1 MPSNRRAT
9 SLRRARRAALG
20 RVAAACLAALLPWR
34 LAAAAHVVR
43 AWPSNRPVPPLDLV
57 DLAGKPWRLDG
68 LAGQVVVLNFWA
80 TWCEPCRDEMPS
92 LQRLRAKLGN
102 RPFDVLT
109 VNYGE
114 SREKISKYLGKEKIA
129 LPVLLDPDKESA
141 REWGVGGLPM
151 TFLIDAKGRVRY
163 SVFGECD
170 WSEGPSVALVEKL
183 LAEASDA
190 RR

>member
-1 MPSNRRAT
+1 MAF
-9 SLRRARRAALG
+9 
-20 RVAAACLAALLPWR
+20 LAP
-34 LAAAAHVVR
+34 LAAAFALAAAGAALAEGDIKPWKDKAVLPLARSDLEGR
-43 AWPSNRPVPPLDLV
+43 AV
-57 DLAGKPWRLDG
+57 DLKALHGRVL
-68 LAGQVVVLNFWA
+68 VVNFWA

-92 LQRLRAKLGN
+92 LQRLRAKLDK

-109 VNYGE
+109 VNFGE
-114 SREKISKYLGKEKIA
+114 SREKVSQFLGKEKIA
-129 LPVLLDPDKESA
+129 LPVLLDPEKESA

-170 WSEGPSVALVEKL
+170 WSDGPSVALVEKL
-183 LAEASDA
+183 LAEARDA